1 MAESRFVED
10 SLISGELLVMM
21 LAVVIFPFTCNLSCF
36 HTCLLPLT
44 ATFDFALYYVIYF
57 EYVLLLLTRLV
68 NQPHSPLSTRTPY
81 TSY

>member
-10 SLISGELLVMM
+10 SLISRELIVV

-44 ATFDFALYYVIYF
+44 ATFDFVLSYVIY
-57 EYVLLLLTRLV
+57 
-68 NQPHSPLSTRTPY
+68 LSMY
-81 TSY
+81 YSC

>member
-10 SLISGELLVMM
+10 SLISRELLVK

-68 NQPHSPLSTRTPY
+68 NQPHCPLSTSYSY
-81 TSY
+81 TC